1 MADCRAGAYSYFDFR
16 LDVTGEP
23 LIHPRRNC
31 VVVIRVLDLHDALH
45 CVSLSTE
52 HEAGKETERKKR
64 EKKRRATTKNS
75 GRSRAALRI
84 HSANDITRPRTS
96 SRCDTLTFPHRDSRD
111 FKDPVVLASPSNFT
125 VLRKSER
132 NCLGPRA
139 TVSDLRETRHFRRR
153 VFSRNAMH
161 GRTQKGNETRNE
173 AKHGRDPT
181 GWCCGPPECLA
192 GLRGFRYLGLGVGRM

>member
-1 MADCRAGAYSYFDFR
+1 MADRRAGVYSYFDFR

-45 CVSLSTE
+45 CVSLFAE

-64 EKKRRATTKNS
+64 EREKKKRATTKNS

-139 TVSDLRETRHFRRR
+139 IVSDLRETRHFRRR
-153 VFSRNAMH
+153 VFSRDAMH
-161 GRTQKGNETRNE
+161 GRVRRKGTRQETKRSTDGTQLAG
-173 AKHGRDPT
+173 AA
-181 GWCCGPPECLA
+181 GPPNASRACA
-192 GLRGFRYLGLGVGRM
+192 GSGTLVSG